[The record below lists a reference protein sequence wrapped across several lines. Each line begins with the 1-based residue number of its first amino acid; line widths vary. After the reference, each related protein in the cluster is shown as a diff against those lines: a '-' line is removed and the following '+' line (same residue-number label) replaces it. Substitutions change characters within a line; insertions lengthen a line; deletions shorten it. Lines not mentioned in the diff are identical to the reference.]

1 MTEDKALWRKAL
13 THYRAW
19 NEAEFADRVRR
30 AGEHTPIEKW
40 NIFLDLWSF
49 GIRIR
54 PEQGRAGLC
63 RETEGHQVYYTRIQ
77 QFEEKR
83 RQRECS

>member
-1 MTEDKALWRKAL
+1 MTEDKALWREAL
-13 THYRAW
+13 AYYRAW

-30 AGEHTPIEKW
+30 AGERTPVEKW
-40 NIFLDLWSF
+40 NIFLDMWSF

-54 PEQGRAGLC
+54 PEQGLAGLR
-63 RETEGHQVYYTRIQ
+63 RETGGHQVYYTRIQ

-83 RQRECS
+83 RQ

>member
-1 MTEDKALWRKAL
+1 VARGTVA
-13 THYRAW
+13 HYRAW
-19 NEAEFADRVRR
+19 NENEFADRVRR
-30 AGEHTPIEKW
+30 AGERMPIEKW
-40 NIFLDLWSF
+40 NIFLDLWNF

-54 PEQGRAGLC
+54 PEPGQAWLR
-63 RETEGHQVYYTRIQ
+63 RETEGHQAYYTRLQ